1 MGRAAGRAAKLERP
15 MGRAGRQGGQ
25 SRQPT
30 GGALGRAGGSGQ
42 PVAAPGPRRRR
53 PMSAGRS
60 GCARRAQPMG
70 ALRGRAPGGG
80 GQWARSRGGALREA
94 VWPGRGGGGGGG
106 GGAMELGAGAGAGAG
121 PGARGGAESGRVL
134 LLLMGSGGGGPG
146 RARRGGPE
154 AEVSPGPGAGP
165 GGPEPRS
172 PPAPDYEALPQGA
185 AVSTHM
191 LAGAVAG
198 VMEHCVMYPIDCVKT
213 RMQSLQPEPAARYRN
228 VLEALWRIARTEGV
242 WRPMRGLNITA
253 TGAGPAHA
261 LYFACYEKL
270 KKTLSDVIHAGGN
283 SHVANGAAG
292 CVATLLHDAAM
303 NPAEVVKQRMQMY
316 NSPYQRVMDCVRAV
330 WRNEGAGAF
339 YRSYTTQLTMNIPFQ
354 AIHFMTYEFLQ
365 EQLNPHRQY
374 NPGSHVVSG
383 ACAGA
388 VAAAATTPLDV
399 CKTLLNTQESL
410 ALSSNISG
418 HITGM
423 ANAFRT
429 VYQVGGVTAYFRGVQ
444 ARVIYQMP
452 STAIAWSV
460 YEFFKYILTKRQ
472 EERRAGK

>member
-1 MGRAAGRAAKLERP
+1 
-15 MGRAGRQGGQ
+15 Q
-25 SRQPT
+25 
-30 GGALGRAGGSGQ
+30 
-42 PVAAPGPRRRR
+42 
-53 PMSAGRS
+53 
-60 GCARRAQPMG
+60 
-70 ALRGRAPGGG
+70 
-80 GQWARSRGGALREA
+80 
-94 VWPGRGGGGGGG
+94 
-106 GGAMELGAGAGAGAG
+106 
-121 PGARGGAESGRVL
+121 
-134 LLLMGSGGGGPG
+134 
-146 RARRGGPE
+146 
-154 AEVSPGPGAGP
+154 
-165 GGPEPRS
+165 
-172 PPAPDYEALPQGA
+172 
-185 AVSTHM
+185 
-191 LAGAVAG
+191 
-198 VMEHCVMYPIDCVKT
+198 T

-242 WRPMRGLNITA
+242 WRPMRGMNITA

-261 LYFACYEKL
+261 LYFACYENPGVPRL
-270 KKTLSDVIHAGGN
+270 HPLTCGSSCFA
-283 SHVANGAAG
+283 GAAG

-316 NSPYQRVMDCVRAV
+316 NSPYQRVTDCVRAV

-410 ALSSNISG
+410 ALSPNISG

-429 VYQVGGVTAYFRGVQ
+429 VYQVGGLTAYFRGVQ

-472 EERRAGK
+472 EEWWAGK

>member
-1 MGRAAGRAAKLERP
+1 
-15 MGRAGRQGGQ
+15 
-25 SRQPT
+25 
-30 GGALGRAGGSGQ
+30 
-42 PVAAPGPRRRR
+42 
-53 PMSAGRS
+53 
-60 GCARRAQPMG
+60 
-70 ALRGRAPGGG
+70 
-80 GQWARSRGGALREA
+80 
-94 VWPGRGGGGGGG
+94 
-106 GGAMELGAGAGAGAG
+106 
-121 PGARGGAESGRVL
+121 
-134 LLLMGSGGGGPG
+134 
-146 RARRGGPE
+146 
-154 AEVSPGPGAGP
+154 
-165 GGPEPRS
+165 
-172 PPAPDYEALPQGA
+172 
-185 AVSTHM
+185 M

-198 VMEHCVMYPIDCVKT
+198 IMEHCVMYPIDCVKT
-213 RMQSLQPEPAARYRN
+213 RMQSLRPEPAARYRN
-228 VLEALWRIARTEGV
+228 VLEALWRIVRTEGV

-283 SHVANGAAG
+283 SHVAN
-292 CVATLLHDAAM
+292 
-303 NPAEVVKQRMQMY
+303 VVKQRMQMY
-316 NSPYQRVMDCVRAV
+316 NSPYQHVTDCVRTV

-365 EQLNPHRQY
+365 EHLNPHRQY